1 VEIAAFDGTANGDT
15 LKEYG
20 DWFRQFGTMVT
31 SKTTVA
37 SPVGITDDYKPA
49 ADTMLKTGVIP
60 IMVLHAAYH
69 KFISDST
76 ALSSLITF
84 QNNQLNDVAG
94 RTSSPEETLNFSSTA
109 N

>member
-1 VEIAAFDGTANGDT
+1 MAVPQR
-15 LKEYG
+15 
-20 DWFRQFGTMVT
+20 FRQLNTMVT
-31 SKTTVA
+31 SKTGVT
-37 SPVGITDDYKPA
+37 SPIHVTDDYKPM

-94 RTSSPEETLNFSSTA
+94 PHHIS
-109 N
+109 